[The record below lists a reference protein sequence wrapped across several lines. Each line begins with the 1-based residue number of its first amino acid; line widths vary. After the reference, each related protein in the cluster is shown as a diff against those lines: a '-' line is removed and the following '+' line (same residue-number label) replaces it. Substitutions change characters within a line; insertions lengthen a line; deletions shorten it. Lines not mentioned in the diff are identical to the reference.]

1 MAQESSSLTASA
13 SASWMVS
20 KLAALYKGS
29 YHVVC
34 FDSLEV
40 CASVKNFASVQ
51 KSSNFSFVEGDI
63 RSFEAVMSC
72 VDRFNVDAIIHFAA
86 LSHVDTSFL
95 SPIDFS
101 KTNVIGTHNLL
112 EAARLHGIKRFV
124 HISTDEVYGE
134 ILPGGRDHIEADPLH
149 PTNPYSAS
157 KAAAEMLVAAYF
169 KSFNIPAVIVRS
181 NNIYGPRQ
189 FPESWF
195 ALMLSIWRCSD

>member
-1 MAQESSSLTASA
+1 
-13 SASWMVS
+13 MVS

-34 FDSLEV
+34 FDSLEA
-40 CASVKNFASVQ
+40 CASLRNIEGVGKNE
-51 KSSNFSFVEGDI
+51 NFSFVEGDI
-63 RSFEAVMSC
+63 RSFEAVKNC

-86 LSHVDTSFL
+86 LSHVDTSF
-95 SPIDFS
+95 SNPIDFS
-101 KTNVIGTHNLL
+101 RTNVIGTHNLL

-134 ILPGGRDHIEADPLH
+134 ILPGGRDHIETDPLH

-169 KSFNIPAVIVRS
+169 KSFSIPAVIVRS

-189 FPESWF
+189 FPESWS
-195 ALMLSIWRCSD
+195 AHMLSLWCCSD